1 MRPEAALLLVL
12 AGGVALADGGPA
24 EMVDLGGHT
33 KFRLTDQSFPDDS
46 LLREPYGANA
56 LDLGGEFRLSA
67 SAKQGPWSFAA
78 DYQLFALHGDSVGAA
93 AGVPALSLFP
103 GYAPYPDDERR
114 LFDLT
119 HVIHEAGDTAVV
131 QRLDRLWAAYTTDRL
146 VIRAGRQAL
155 SWGNGLFYAPMD
167 LVNPFDPAT
176 IDTEFKTGDDM
187 LYLQYLRGSGDDVQ
201 AAIVFRRDPVSG
213 DVRADERTAAVKYH
227 GFVGDREFDL
237 LVADS
242 YGNTVVGL
250 GGVTSAGGA
259 VLRGD
264 LVLTAVGGD
273 TYVEAVANASYSW
286 TWGGRN
292 ISGSV
297 EYYFDGFGQ
306 HGGDYGLP
314 SVAAN
319 TELSQRLVRGESY
332 TLGRH
337 YLAGSLLVEVTPL
350 FTVTPT
356 LLFSVS
362 EPSALFQLVTQV
374 SLADNMTLLG
384 SLNLPLGPNGSEF
397 GGIESG
403 VPGSYLSSGPGIFAQ
418 FAWYF

>member
-1 MRPEAALLLVL
+1 MRTEAALLLLL
-12 AGGVALADGGPA
+12 AGGAVLADAGPF
-24 EMVDLGGHT
+24 DKLDIGGHT
-33 KFRLTDQSFPDDS
+33 KFRLTDQSYPDDS

-56 LDLGGEFRLSA
+56 LDLGGELRLTSSA
-67 SAKQGPWSFAA
+67 NSGPWSFAA
-78 DYQLFALHGDSVGAA
+78 DYQLIALHGDSVAAA
-93 AGVPALSLFP
+93 AGISGLTLFP
-103 GYAPYPDDERR
+103 GFAPYPDDGRR

-119 HVIHEAGDTAVV
+119 GVIHDAGDTAVV
-131 QRLDRLWAAYTTDRL
+131 QRLDRLWAAYTTDQL

-187 LYLQYLRGSGDDVQ
+187 LYLQYLRDSGDDVQ
-201 AAIVFRRDPVSG
+201 AAIVFRRDPLSG
-213 DVRADERTAAVKYH
+213 SVDANERTAAVKYH

-259 VLRGD
+259 VFRGD
-264 LVLTAVGGD
+264 LVVTAAGED
-273 TYVEAVANASYSW
+273 TWVEAVANVSYSW

-292 ISGSV
+292 VSGSL
-297 EYYFDGFGQ
+297 EYYFNGFGQ
-306 HGGDYGLP
+306 RGAAYDLP

-319 TELSQRLVRGESY
+319 TELSERLVRGESY
-332 TLGRH
+332 ALGRH

-350 FTVTPT
+350 FTVTPM
-356 LLFSVS
+356 LLISAS
-362 EPSALFQLVTQV
+362 EPSALFQFVTQV

-384 SLNLPLGPNGSEF
+384 SVNLPLGPNGSEF
-397 GGIESG
+397 GGIATG
-403 VPGSYLSSGPGIFAQ
+403 LPDSYLSSGPGIFVQ

>member
-1 MRPEAALLLVL
+1 MRPEAALLFLL
-12 AGGVALADGGPA
+12 AGGAVLADTGPFDK
-24 EMVDLGGHT
+24 VDIGGHT
-33 KFRLTDQSFPDDS
+33 KFRLTDQAYPEDS
-46 LLREPYGANA
+46 LLRDPYGANA
-56 LDLGGEFRLSA
+56 LDLGGELRLTSSA
-67 SAKQGPWSFAA
+67 SDGPWSFAA
-78 DYQLFALHGDSVGAA
+78 DYQLFALHGDSVAA
-93 AGVPALSLFP
+93 AASPPGLSLFP
-103 GYAPYPDDERR
+103 GYAPYPDDGRR
-114 LFDLT
+114 LFDMT
-119 HVIHEAGDTAVV
+119 DVIHEAGDTAVV

-187 LYLQYLRGSGDDVQ
+187 LYLQYLRDSGDDIQ

-213 DVRADERTAAVKYH
+213 DAQADERTAAVKYH
-227 GFVGDREFDL
+227 GFIGDREFDL
-237 LVADS
+237 LLADS
-242 YGNTVVGL
+242 YGNTVVGV

-259 VLRGD
+259 VFRGD
-264 LVLTAVGGD
+264 LVMTAAGGD
-273 TYVEAVANASYSW
+273 TYVEAVANVSYSW

-292 ISGSV
+292 VSGSV
-297 EYYFDGFGQ
+297 EYYFNGFGQ
-306 HGGDYGLP
+306 HDGDYALP
-314 SVAAN
+314 DVAMN
-319 TELSQRLVRGESY
+319 TQLSERLVRGESY

-362 EPSALFQLVTQV
+362 GPSALFQLVTQV

-384 SLNLPLGPNGSEF
+384 SVNLPLGPDGSEF
-397 GGIESG
+397 GGIASG
-403 VPGSYLSSGPGIFAQ
+403 LPDSYLSSGPGIFAQ